1 MLLAQL
7 KQEAVELSPA
17 EQSELMAFLASIQ
30 IAEDDELRSELTS
43 KIDEKNP
50 ESWVS
55 LDDLQKRW
63 AN

>member
-1 MLLAQL
+1 MSLAQL

-17 EQSELMAFLASIQ
+17 EQSELIAFLASIQ
-30 IAEDDELRSELTS
+30 VAEDDKFRTELTR
-43 KIDEKNP
+43 KIDETTPAN
-50 ESWVS
+50 WVS

>member
-1 MLLAQL
+1 MSLAQL

-30 IAEDDELRSELTS
+30 IAEDDELRSELTR
-43 KIDEKNP
+43 KIDNRNP
-50 ESWVS
+50 ASWVS

>member
-1 MLLAQL
+1 MELA
-7 KQEAVELSPA
+7 PA

-30 IAEDDELRSELTS
+30 IAEDDELRSELS
-43 KIDEKNP
+43 RKIDDKNQ
-50 ESWVS
+50 ESWVR

>member
-1 MLLAQL
+1 MSLAQL

-17 EQSELMAFLASIQ
+17 EQSELIAVLASIQ
-30 IAEDDELRSELTS
+30 VGEDDELRAELTR
-43 KIDEKNP
+43 KIDVTTSAN
-50 ESWVS
+50 WVS

>member
-1 MLLAQL
+1 MSLAQL

-17 EQSELMAFLASIQ
+17 EQGELMAFLASIQ
-30 IAEDDELRSELTS
+30 VAEDDELRAELTR
-43 KIDEKNP
+43 KIDDTNAAN
-50 ESWVS
+50 WVS

>member
-1 MLLAQL
+1 MSLAQL

-17 EQSELMAFLASIQ
+17 EQSELIAFLASIQ
-30 IAEDDELRSELTS
+30 VAEDDEFRTELTR
-43 KIDEKNP
+43 KIDETTPANL
-50 ESWVS
+50 VS

>member
-1 MLLAQL
+1 MSLAQL

-17 EQSELMAFLASIQ
+17 EQGELMAFLASIQ
-30 IAEDDELRSELTS
+30 VAEDNELSAELTR
-43 KIDEKNP
+43 KIDDTNP
-50 ESWVS
+50 ANLVS

>member
-1 MLLAQL
+1 MSLAQL

-30 IAEDDELRSELTS
+30 IAEDDELRSELTR
-43 KIDEKNP
+43 KIDDEHSEN
-50 ESWVS
+50 WVS